1 MTGVR
6 PDGRGCQRGFSLL
19 EVLIALVIAGIALAT
34 VFQAA
39 AETIR
44 SSTTTAHY
52 QQAVSRAR
60 SHIDGIGA
68 NLVAGDQEGDDGGG
82 FRWHTLVRVVDS
94 TGKQDTTGK
103 PVPNT
108 DSLIITLYAVTVWI
122 VWRDGPHERM
132 VRLDSQRLLTSAP
145 G

>member
-1 MTGVR
+1 MTRVR
-6 PDGRGCQRGFSLL
+6 PDGRGRQRGFSLL

-82 FRWHTLVRVVDS
+82 FRWHALVRAVDS

-108 DSLIITLYAVTVWI
+108 DSLVITLYAVTVWI